1 MSFGRIFIATALV
14 ALLAACSTTHAPQSS
29 SGSSPSSRGPE
40 ILPPSAPGTAPAITE
55 QGSVPRVEKPARGA
69 NRPYTVL
76 GRHYVPITGDKPMR
90 ERGIA
95 SWYGKQFHGKKTS
108 NGEVFDMYSVPA
120 AHKTMELPSYA
131 RVTNLENGRSMIIRI
146 NDRGPFYGDRIID
159 LSYEAAKRLGYAVKG
174 TARVEVERI
183 TMAEIAAGTWNR
195 TDIASSTIPV
205 TQETAG
211 TERDQRITRDRP
223 SMLWSVQVGA
233 FSSPDNARAWSAH
246 TEAMLS
252 AASGGRTATTRIV
265 QSSDSLYR
273 VLVGA
278 NLTHERA
285 TAEAHRIAGIIGGP
299 AFATQR

>member
-1 MSFGRIFIATALV
+1 
-14 ALLAACSTTHAPQSS
+14 
-29 SGSSPSSRGPE
+29 
-40 ILPPSAPGTAPAITE
+40 
-55 QGSVPRVEKPARGA
+55 
-69 NRPYTVL
+69 
-76 GRHYVPITGDKPMR
+76 
-90 ERGIA
+90 
-95 SWYGKQFHGKKTS
+95 
-108 NGEVFDMYSVPA
+108 
-120 AHKTMELPSYA
+120 MELPSYA

-252 AASGGRTATTRIV
+252 VASGGRTATTRIV

>member
-1 MSFGRIFIATALV
+1 M
-14 ALLAACSTTHAPQSS
+14 
-29 SGSSPSSRGPE
+29 
-40 ILPPSAPGTAPAITE
+40 
-55 QGSVPRVEKPARGA
+55 PRVEKPARGA

-108 NGEVFDMYSVPA
+108 NGEVFDMYSVSA

-131 RVTNLENGRSMIIRI
+131 CVTNLENGRSMIIRI